1 MEKIIL
7 DTNILIEILKSNEEI
22 LKKLKAADAI
32 YAISSISAME
42 LFFGAL
48 NKNELAMLKKFVK
61 SFEVLHIDEEV
72 SAKALELVAKY
83 AKSHGL
89 HIADALI
96 AATAQNYKIKLYTL
110 NTKDFRFIDE
120 LILL

>member
-22 LKKLKAADAI
+22 LKKLKATDVA

-61 SFEVLHIDEEV
+61 SFEILHIDGSV
-72 SAKALELVAKY
+72 SSVALELVAKY

>member
-7 DTNILIEILKSNEEI
+7 DTNILIEILKSNKDI
-22 LKKLKAADAI
+22 LKKLKATDTV

-48 NKNELAMLKKFVK
+48 NKSELVMLKKFVK
-61 SFEVLHIDEEV
+61 SFEMLHIDESISSV
-72 SAKALELVAKY
+72 ALGLVAKY